1 LSQEIR
7 QIVINSGI
15 REKRAA
21 VLVNNEVDEI
31 LLETDTYDRIA
42 SNIYRG
48 RVKDVLAGMQAA
60 FVDIG
65 TEKNAFL
72 HISDIFPLLNPGQ
85 LKKWK
90 KKQLSI
96 KHVLQPGQEIMV
108 QVVKEAIGSKGPKVT
123 CKISIPGRYFVLLPF
138 EQRIGVSRRIK
149 NQKKRNRLKQIARE
163 FSDEDKGV
171 IVRTNAAEKDK
182 HILAN
187 DYNYL
192 TNIWETI
199 NNRYDSNRAPALI
212 YKHVEMIKL
221 LVRDYMSTD
230 INKVVVDDRQV
241 YQQLLQMT
249 RKIAPQLTDRIF
261 LYKNEIP
268 IFENYRIE
276 RELKKIF
283 RPKVWLD
290 SGGYIIIDST
300 EALVSIDVNTGK
312 YIGEKNLQETVFKTN
327 LEAARE
333 IARQLKLRD
342 IGGIIIID
350 FIDMNLKEHQKQV
363 LETLEAELSKD
374 RTKTGVLGLTSLGLV
389 EMTRQKVRD
398 DLGDLI
404 QKECP
409 YCDGTGQVISEKS
422 MALEVIRRLSKMV
435 IYEDFS
441 AILMELHPRVAAV
454 LIGVGGE
461 KLEELEKKLN
471 IEIYINGNKELHI
484 EEFNILEK
492 GSKEKLR
499 QLALPVNSGDVFKIK
514 IEEKHVNNETDG
526 IARLKGY
533 IIIVKKAGHL
543 VNEEVDIVIKEVSR
557 TFARA
562 ELA

>member
-1 LSQEIR
+1 MSK
-7 QIVINSGI
+7 QIIINSGL
-15 REKRAA
+15 REKRAGI
-21 VLVNNEVDEI
+21 LVDNELDEI

-60 FVDIG
+60 FIDIG

-72 HISDIFPLLNPGQ
+72 HISDMYPLLN
-85 LKKWK
+85 KKQRQKWS

-96 KHVLQPGQEIMV
+96 QHVLQPGQEIMV

-123 CKISIPGRYFVLLPF
+123 CKISIPGRYFVLLPY
-138 EQRIGVSRRIK
+138 ENRIGISRRIK
-149 NQKKRNRLKQIARE
+149 RNQKRNRLKKIARE
-163 FSDEDKGV
+163 LTRDEFGV
-171 IVRTNAAEKDK
+171 IVRTNAEGKEKNV
-182 HILAN
+182 LAN

-192 TNIWETI
+192 INIWETI
-199 NNRYDSNRAPALI
+199 QHRYENNRAPALI

-221 LVRDYMSTD
+221 IVRDYLSTD
-230 INKVVVDDRQV
+230 INKVVVDDDEV
-241 YQQLLQMT
+241 YNKLLEMT
-249 RKIAPQLTDRIF
+249 KKIAPHLKNRIF
-261 LYKNEIP
+261 RYQRETP

-276 RELKKIF
+276 KELEKIF
-283 RPKVWLD
+283 RRKVWLD

-312 YIGEKNLQETVFKTN
+312 YIGKDNLQETVFKTN

-350 FIDMNLKEHQKQV
+350 FIDMNKKEHQNKVIEV
-363 LETLEAELSKD
+363 LEEELSKD
-374 RTKTGVLGLTSLGLV
+374 RTKTGVLGLTQLGLV

-398 DLGDLI
+398 DLGDLV
-404 QKECP
+404 QKDCP
-409 YCDGTGQVISEKS
+409 YCEGTGQVMSEKT
-422 MALEVIRRLSKMV
+422 MALEVIRKLRKMT
-435 IYEDFS
+435 ITENFS
-441 AILMELHPRVAAV
+441 AILLEMHPRVAAV

-461 KLEELEKKLN
+461 KLEELEKELD

-484 EEFNILEK
+484 EDLNILEK
-492 GSKEKLR
+492 GTKERLR
-499 QLALPVNSGDVFKIK
+499 NRALPVNEGEKVKIR
-514 IEEKHVNNETDG
+514 IEEKHVNNESDG

-533 IIIVKKAGHL
+533 IIIVKEAGHL
-543 VNEEVDIVIKEVSR
+543 VNERVEVEIKEVSR

-562 ELA
+562 ELVR